1 MITKLPG
8 WVWMGAALLA
18 TIGGMVNSVGFL
30 GLTHEALT
38 HLTGTT
44 SQAAIALAEGRWS
57 LLGHMA
63 SLLMAYFSG
72 SVLSGFI
79 IQQSALKLGRRY
91 GVTLLIE
98 SLLLLAA
105 TPLLMR
111 DQRWGELL
119 ATCACGVQN
128 AMATSYSGAV
138 IRTTHMS
145 GIITDLGIWMGH
157 WLRGLPQDPRRGWLG
172 MTLFGGFFVG
182 GVLGALL
189 FARFSYQTLLLPA
202 MLTGVT
208 GLVYAIYRHRFR
220 NGGMDS
226 A

>member
-18 TIGGMVNSVGFL
+18 TIGGMVNAVGFL

-44 SQAAIALAEGRWS
+44 TSGAIALVTGDWR
-57 LLGHMA
+57 LLGHMGA
-63 SLLMAYFSG
+63 ILTAYFSG

-79 IQQSALKLGRRY
+79 IQQSTLRLGRRY

-98 SLLLLAA
+98 SLLLLLA
-105 TPLLMR
+105 TPLLMK
-111 DQRWGELL
+111 DLRWGEYL

-145 GIITDLGIWMGH
+145 GIITDLGIWIGH
-157 WLRGLPQDPRRGWLG
+157 WLRGLPQDHKRAWLG
-172 MTLFGGFFVG
+172 LTLFGGFFLG
-182 GVLGALL
+182 GVLGAVL
-189 FARFSYQTLLLPA
+189 FARFSYATLLLPA
-202 MLTGVT
+202 VLTGVT
-208 GLVYAIYRHRFR
+208 GLVYTVYQHWRGTRP
-220 NGGMDS
+220 GD
-226 A
+226 